1 MAHDDAAAAGQAA
14 TCQWCPLCA
23 GLAALRESRP
33 EAVEHLMK
41 AGVELLA
48 AARALLDG
56 ADEPA
61 EPTGLTGSPRRR
73 RRAHPA
79 RAGDTAAGRDGLQRI
94 DIG

>member
-1 MAHDDAAAAGQAA
+1 MADDAVAACQAT

-48 AARALLDG
+48 AAKALFDG
-56 ADEPA
+56 AHD
-61 EPTGLTGSPRRR
+61 PTGPPPSR
-73 RRAHPA
+73 RRARPA
-79 RAGDTAAGRDGLQRI
+79 RPGDTAPGRDGLQRI

>member
-1 MAHDDAAAAGQAA
+1 MADDDTAAAGQAA

-23 GLAALRESRP
+23 GLATLRESRP

-48 AARALLDG
+48 AARALFDG
-56 ADEPA
+56 AHEPA
-61 EPTGLTGSPRRR
+61 DPPPRRR
-73 RRAHPA
+73 RAGRARP
-79 RAGDTAAGRDGLQRI
+79 GDTTPGRDGLQRI